1 MNTRIDPVA
10 SAITTQSAAATI
22 APAKKAG
29 PAAYAQAPAPV
40 APQATPAVKVQMT
53 SVPAS
58 VAADDRTTYLQI
70 LKSNGGN
77 VAAALAAIQA
87 MEAKEQNG

>member
-1 MNTRIDPVA
+1 MNTRIDSVA
-10 SAITTQSAAATI
+10 SATTMQAAVAI
-22 APAKKAG
+22 SVPAKKA
-29 PAAYAQAPAPV
+29 APAP
-40 APQATPAVKVQMT
+40 AAKPATPAVKVQMT

-58 VAADDRTTYLQI
+58 VAADDRATYLQI

-77 VAAALAAIQA
+77 AAAALAAIQA